1 VGIGQEGDSSAMSK
15 IRLGLGFVIM
25 LLGVT
30 IIVRSALVVAEK
42 GLALS
47 ALWQPILLGSL
58 MIAYGINRWRSW
70 RVKP

>member
-1 VGIGQEGDSSAMSK
+1 MSK
-15 IRLGLGFVIM
+15 IRLGLGLIIM
-25 LLGVT
+25 LLGIA
-30 IIVRSALVVAEK
+30 IIVRSTMVVVEK

-47 ALWQPILLGSL
+47 TLWQPILLGSL